1 LVSPQNTV
9 ILLYPNPN
17 HGKAELMYE
26 LLDNTDATLS
36 IYDALGRE
44 VYTTTLDANQHK
56 HSIELP
62 QAVPGVYLYN
72 IKQGDFMIKQEK
84 FVVH

>member
-1 LVSPQNTV
+1 
-9 ILLYPNPN
+9 
-17 HGKAELMYE
+17 MYE

-44 VYTTTLDANQHK
+44 VYTATLDANQHK

-62 QAVPGVYLYN
+62 QAAPGVYLYS
-72 IKQGDFMIKQEK
+72 IK
-84 FVVH
+84 